1 MSFERAF
8 KVSSYLLLISG
19 FNVLFTASAVGLPLT
34 LFCAAALAVHWRVGD
49 YPLTRRMQALIFC
62 AFLLLF
68 LADLAL
74 VSGLVGA
81 SVHLLILISLVKIF
95 TVKSN
100 RDYLLIYC
108 ISFTFLLIGST
119 YTISILFLLSL
130 IVYFFFG
137 ILTFI
142 LFESKSSYEENRAA
156 SFSLRSYAQVAA
168 LITGMIITLSIPIFL
183 AVPRTALGFLKT
195 SDGLGPNMSGF
206 SDHVNLGDIGRVI
219 ANRAV
224 FMRVGVDRPLTSVPL
239 EVKWRG
245 IALDHFDG
253 HAWSNTEKEY
263 QRIPM
268 DPFSTTPG
276 QETAKRFLLP
286 MERRREESLLAQT
299 ITVEHSSRII
309 FGADRIVQVAGSRIP
324 DADLLLDRND
334 TVSFLRNPAG
344 SVRYTVHSDIS
355 SRAQKL
361 SMTNVPALPADLRER
376 YLQLPPL
383 DPRVRELARRL
394 TYGQS
399 DPASKALALESNLS
413 RSYSYSLENR
423 PASSPDPLADF
434 LFETRAGHCEYFATA
449 LAVTLRVVGIP
460 SRVVNGFRRGEY
472 NAWSGYFIVRSSD
485 AHSWVEAYLP
495 GAGWVDLDATPVS
508 IEPESF
514 YLAMAAGQFLDAV
527 DVFWTEVI
535 TFDRL
540 KQISFFVSMG
550 SNLRRGIDK
559 FAFSFYRLD
568 HIGRRWARDFG
579 EWEGPTPWQIGFG
592 LLTLGVSIGAWI
604 NRRRLARFWKRTV
617 LRKSPSELAP
627 DYYLELLEILRRKG
641 FVRLPAETPSEFA
654 TRVCPLM
661 ESTLPALITQYYY
674 RSRYGNIPLE
684 GRDLANVRRGLNQL
698 RTVKRKVRDWA
709 KSNRDQSAGTG

>member
-34 LFCAAALAVHWRVGD
+34 LCFAAALAIHWKVGE
-49 YPLTRRMQALIFC
+49 YPLTRRLQALVFSVFLVLFLGDL
-62 AFLLLF
+62 AFL
-68 LADLAL
+68 
-74 VSGLVGA
+74 SGLVGA
-81 SVHLLILISLVKIF
+81 SVHLLILISLVKVF

-100 RDYLLIYC
+100 RDYLLMYS

-156 SFSLRSYAQVAA
+156 AFSLRSYSQVAA
-168 LITGMIITLSIPIFL
+168 LITVMIITLSIPIFL
-183 AVPRTALGFLKT
+183 AVPRTALGFLKG
-195 SDGLGPNMSGF
+195 SDGMGPNLSGF
-206 SDHVNLGDIGRVI
+206 SDRVNLGDIGRVI

-224 FMRVGVDRPLTSVPL
+224 FMRVAVDRPLNAVPL

-245 IALDHFDG
+245 IALDRFDG
-253 HAWSNTEKEY
+253 HAWSNTEKAY
-263 QRIPM
+263 LRVPM
-268 DPFSTTPG
+268 DPFSKTPG

-286 MERRREESLLAQT
+286 SPRRRDETLLAQT
-299 ITVEHSSRII
+299 VTVEHSSRVI
-309 FGADRIVQVAGSRIP
+309 FGADRIVQVAGNRIP
-324 DADLLLDRND
+324 DADLLLDAND
-334 TVSFLRNPAG
+334 TVSFLRNPRA
-344 SVRYTVHSDIS
+344 SMRYTVHSDIS
-355 SRAQKL
+355 SRARKL
-361 SMTNVPALPADLRER
+361 STTDAPALAPELRER
-376 YLQLPPL
+376 YLQLPRL

-394 TYGQS
+394 TYGS
-399 DPASKALALESNLS
+399 HDPTSKALALEAYLS
-413 RSYSYSLENR
+413 RAYSYSLENR
-423 PASSPDPLADF
+423 PAASPDPLADF
-434 LFETRAGHCEYFATA
+434 LFNTRAGHCEYFATA

-495 GAGWVDLDATPVS
+495 GAGWVELDATPAS
-508 IEPESF
+508 NEPDSF
-514 YLAMAAGQFLDAV
+514 YLAVAAGQFLDAV

-535 TFDRL
+535 TFDRF

-550 SNLRRGIDK
+550 SNLRKGMDK

-568 HIGRRWARDFG
+568 HLGRRWLRDFD
-579 EWEGPTPWQIGFG
+579 EWEGPGPWQIG
-592 LLTLGVSIGAWI
+592 LASLILAAAIGSWL
-604 NRRRLARFWKRTV
+604 NRRRLVLFWKRTV
-617 LRKSPSELAP
+617 LRRSPSELAP

-641 FVRLPAETPSEFA
+641 FDRLPAETPSEFA
-654 TRVCPLM
+654 NRVCPHM
-661 ESTLPALITQYYY
+661 GTTLPNLITQYYY
-674 RSRYGNIPLE
+674 RNRYGNIPLE
-684 GRDLANVRRGLNQL
+684 GRDLAAIRNGLSRL
-698 RTVKRKVRDWA
+698 KTLKVG
-709 KSNRDQSAGTG
+709 S